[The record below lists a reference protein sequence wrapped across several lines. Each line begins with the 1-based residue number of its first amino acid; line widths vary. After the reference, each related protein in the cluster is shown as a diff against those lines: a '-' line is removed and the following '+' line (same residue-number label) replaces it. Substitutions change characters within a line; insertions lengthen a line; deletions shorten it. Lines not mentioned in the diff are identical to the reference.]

1 MNKSAFLE
9 SLEEAIINNSN
20 LECEDDDMCLFE
32 GVENVERLKEELVVT
47 FEDGKQLAVS
57 LTIKK

>member
-1 MNKSAFLE
+1 MNKGAFLE
-9 SLEEAIINNSN
+9 SLEAAIINNSN
-20 LECEDDDMCLFE
+20 LECEGDDTCLFV
-32 GVENVERLKEELVVT
+32 GVENVERLKEELIVT